1 VRNRGF
7 WTIDWLKGRTVR
19 KHYIDIK
26 NTMQRKENVNKARES
41 LQSLLTH
48 ATQNCSF
55 YAPFANTPISE
66 FPIIDKDLIRS
77 RHSEFLAKPFVT
89 AKLHRMST
97 SGSTGTPFSVVQN
110 YEKRSRVLAE
120 IVYFGELCGYTIGQ
134 RYAFIR
140 SWNSQTRK
148 SPLESFL
155 QNLIAIDTSRLDE
168 ESLETMRSLLKRY
181 KRLSCILGYAS
192 SLDLL
197 TQHLLEKGETPE
209 SFKRM
214 KVVISGSELLSD
226 KARRNL
232 KRVFGCNVVSR
243 YSNQENGL
251 IAQEVSDNVF
261 LINRASYYLEFLK
274 PNSNEHARPG
284 ELSRIVLTDLFNYAM
299 PMIRYDTG
307 DLAIFDEHPDY
318 GRVIT
323 SIEGRVR
330 DFFYDTQD
338 RLLSPSAITV
348 QMWKFDR
355 LRQFQFIQDGR
366 AKYLL
371 KVNGARGVYEDD
383 DFIEV
388 IENIVGKNA
397 NITIEHVDGIPQLQS
412 GKFRQVICNYRPS

>member
-1 VRNRGF
+1 MRNRGF

-168 ESLETMRSLLKRY
+168 ESLETMRSLLKRD

-197 TQHLLEKGETPE
+197 AQHLLEKGETPE

-214 KVVISGSELLSD
+214 KVVISGSEILSD

-243 YSNQENGL
+243 YS
-251 IAQEVSDNVF
+251 
-261 LINRASYYLEFLK
+261 K
-274 PNSNEHARPG
+274 PCP
-284 ELSRIVLTDLFNYAM
+284 L
-299 PMIRYDTG
+299 
-307 DLAIFDEHPDY
+307 
-318 GRVIT
+318 
-323 SIEGRVR
+323 
-330 DFFYDTQD
+330 
-338 RLLSPSAITV
+338 
-348 QMWKFDR
+348 
-355 LRQFQFIQDGR
+355 
-366 AKYLL
+366 
-371 KVNGARGVYEDD
+371 
-383 DFIEV
+383 
-388 IENIVGKNA
+388 
-397 NITIEHVDGIPQLQS
+397 
-412 GKFRQVICNYRPS
+412 

>member
-1 VRNRGF
+1 MRNRGF

-140 SWNSQTRK
+140 SWNSQSRK

-168 ESLETMRSLLKRY
+168 ESLETMRSLLKRD

-214 KVVISGSELLSD
+214 KVVISGSEILSD

-323 SIEGRVR
+323 SIEGRVL

>member
-1 VRNRGF
+1 MRNRGF

-140 SWNSQTRK
+140 SWNSQSRK

-168 ESLETMRSLLKRY
+168 ESLETMRSLLKRD

-197 TQHLLEKGETPE
+197 AQHLLEKGETPE

-214 KVVISGSELLSD
+214 KVVISGSEILSD

-274 PNSNEHARPG
+274 PNSDDYAQPG

>member
-1 VRNRGF
+1 
-7 WTIDWLKGRTVR
+7 
-19 KHYIDIK
+19 
-26 NTMQRKENVNKARES
+26 MQRKENVNKARES

-140 SWNSQTRK
+140 SWNSQSRK

-168 ESLETMRSLLKRY
+168 ESLETMRSLLKRD

-197 TQHLLEKGETPE
+197 AQHLLEKGETPE

-214 KVVISGSELLSD
+214 KVVISGSEILSD

>member
-1 VRNRGF
+1 MRNRGF

-140 SWNSQTRK
+140 SWNSQSRK

-168 ESLETMRSLLKRY
+168 ESLETMRSLLKRD

-197 TQHLLEKGETPE
+197 AQHLLEKGETPE

-214 KVVISGSELLSD
+214 KVVISGSEILSD

-274 PNSNEHARPG
+274 PNSDDYAQPG

-348 QMWKFDR
+348 QMWEFDR

>member
-1 VRNRGF
+1 MRNRGF

-26 NTMQRKENVNKARES
+26 NTMQRKENVNKVRES

-140 SWNSQTRK
+140 SWNSQSRK

-168 ESLETMRSLLKRY
+168 ESLETMRSLLKRD

-197 TQHLLEKGETPE
+197 AQHLLEKGETPE

-214 KVVISGSELLSD
+214 KVVISGAELLSD

>member
-1 VRNRGF
+1 MRNRGF

-97 SGSTGTPFSVVQN
+97 SGSTGTSFSVVQN

-140 SWNSQTRK
+140 SWNSQSRK

-168 ESLETMRSLLKRY
+168 ESLETMRSLLKRD

-197 TQHLLEKGETPE
+197 AQHLLEKGETPE

-214 KVVISGSELLSD
+214 KVVISGSEILSD

>member
-1 VRNRGF
+1 MRNRGF

-140 SWNSQTRK
+140 SWNSQSRK

-168 ESLETMRSLLKRY
+168 ESLETMRSLLKRD

-197 TQHLLEKGETPE
+197 AQHLLEKGETPE

-214 KVVISGSELLSD
+214 KVVISGSEILSD

-323 SIEGRVR
+323 SIEGRVL

-388 IENIVGKNA
+388 IENIVGKKA

>member
-1 VRNRGF
+1 MRNRGF

-168 ESLETMRSLLKRY
+168 ESLETMRSLLKRD

-197 TQHLLEKGETPE
+197 AQHLLEKGETPE

-214 KVVISGSELLSD
+214 KVVISGSEILSD

-388 IENIVGKNA
+388 IENIVGKKA

>member
-140 SWNSQTRK
+140 SWNSQSRK

-168 ESLETMRSLLKRY
+168 ESLETMRSLLKRD

-197 TQHLLEKGETPE
+197 AQHLLEKGETPE

-214 KVVISGSELLSD
+214 KVVISGSEILSD

-274 PNSNEHARPG
+274 PNSDDYAQPG

-388 IENIVGKNA
+388 IENIVGKKA

>member
-1 VRNRGF
+1 MRNRGF

-168 ESLETMRSLLKRY
+168 ESLETMRSLLKRD

-197 TQHLLEKGETPE
+197 AQHLLEKGETPE

>member
-1 VRNRGF
+1 MRNRGF

-168 ESLETMRSLLKRY
+168 ESLETMRSLLKRD

-197 TQHLLEKGETPE
+197 AQHLLEKGETPE

-214 KVVISGSELLSD
+214 KVVISGAELLSD

>member
-1 VRNRGF
+1 
-7 WTIDWLKGRTVR
+7 
-19 KHYIDIK
+19 
-26 NTMQRKENVNKARES
+26 
-41 LQSLLTH
+41 
-48 ATQNCSF
+48 
-55 YAPFANTPISE
+55 
-66 FPIIDKDLIRS
+66 
-77 RHSEFLAKPFVT
+77 
-89 AKLHRMST
+89 
-97 SGSTGTPFSVVQN
+97 
-110 YEKRSRVLAE
+110 
-120 IVYFGELCGYTIGQ
+120 
-134 RYAFIR
+134 
-140 SWNSQTRK
+140 
-148 SPLESFL
+148 
-155 QNLIAIDTSRLDE
+155 
-168 ESLETMRSLLKRY
+168 MRSLLKRD

-197 TQHLLEKGETPE
+197 AQHLLEKGETPE

-214 KVVISGSELLSD
+214 KVVISGSEILSD

-274 PNSNEHARPG
+274 PNSDDYAQPG

-348 QMWKFDR
+348 QMWEFDR

>member
-1 VRNRGF
+1 MRNRGF

-140 SWNSQTRK
+140 SWNSQSRK

-168 ESLETMRSLLKRY
+168 ESLETMRSLLKRD

-197 TQHLLEKGETPE
+197 AQHLLEKGETPE

-214 KVVISGSELLSD
+214 KVVISGSEILSD

-323 SIEGRVR
+323 SIEGRVL

>member
-140 SWNSQTRK
+140 SWNSQSRK

-168 ESLETMRSLLKRY
+168 ESLETMRSLLKRD

-214 KVVISGSELLSD
+214 KVVISGSEILSD

-274 PNSNEHARPG
+274 PNSDDYAQPG

-323 SIEGRVR
+323 SIEGRVL

-338 RLLSPSAITV
+338 RLLSPSAIFV
-348 QMWKFDR
+348 QMWEFDR

>member
-1 VRNRGF
+1 MRNRGF

-140 SWNSQTRK
+140 SWNSQSRK

-168 ESLETMRSLLKRY
+168 ESLETMRSLLKRD

-197 TQHLLEKGETPE
+197 AQHLLEKGETPE

-214 KVVISGSELLSD
+214 KVVISGSEILSD

-274 PNSNEHARPG
+274 PNSDDYAQPG

-323 SIEGRVR
+323 SIEGRVL

>member
-1 VRNRGF
+1 
-7 WTIDWLKGRTVR
+7 
-19 KHYIDIK
+19 
-26 NTMQRKENVNKARES
+26 M
-41 LQSLLTH
+41 
-48 ATQNCSF
+48 
-55 YAPFANTPISE
+55 
-66 FPIIDKDLIRS
+66 
-77 RHSEFLAKPFVT
+77 
-89 AKLHRMST
+89 
-97 SGSTGTPFSVVQN
+97 QN

-140 SWNSQTRK
+140 SWNSQSRK

-168 ESLETMRSLLKRY
+168 ESLETMRSLLKRD

-197 TQHLLEKGETPE
+197 AQHLLEKGETPE

-214 KVVISGSELLSD
+214 KVVISGSEILSD

>member
-1 VRNRGF
+1 MRNRGF

-140 SWNSQTRK
+140 SWNSQSRK

-168 ESLETMRSLLKRY
+168 ESLETMRSLLKRD

-214 KVVISGSELLSD
+214 KVVISGSEILSD

>member
-1 VRNRGF
+1 MRNRGF

-140 SWNSQTRK
+140 SWNSQSRK

-168 ESLETMRSLLKRY
+168 ESLETMRSLLKRD

-197 TQHLLEKGETPE
+197 AQHLLEKGETPE

-214 KVVISGSELLSD
+214 KVVISGSEILSD

>member
-1 VRNRGF
+1 MRNRGF

-134 RYAFIR
+134 RYAYIR

-168 ESLETMRSLLKRY
+168 ESLETMRSLLKRD

-197 TQHLLEKGETPE
+197 AQHLLEKGETPE

-214 KVVISGSELLSD
+214 KVVISGSEILSD

-323 SIEGRVR
+323 SIEGRVL

>member
-1 VRNRGF
+1 MRNRGF

-134 RYAFIR
+134 RYAYIR

-168 ESLETMRSLLKRY
+168 ESLETMRSLLKRD

-197 TQHLLEKGETPE
+197 AQHLLEKGETPE

-214 KVVISGSELLSD
+214 KVVISGAELLSD

>member
-1 VRNRGF
+1 MRNRGF

-140 SWNSQTRK
+140 SWNSQSRK

-168 ESLETMRSLLKRY
+168 ESLETMRSLLKRD

-197 TQHLLEKGETPE
+197 AQHLLEKGETPE

-214 KVVISGSELLSD
+214 KVVISGAELLSD

-388 IENIVGKNA
+388 IENIVGKKA

>member
-1 VRNRGF
+1 MRNRGF

-168 ESLETMRSLLKRY
+168 ESLETMRSLLKRD

-214 KVVISGSELLSD
+214 KVVISGSEILSD

-274 PNSNEHARPG
+274 PNSDDYAQPG

>member
-168 ESLETMRSLLKRY
+168 ESLETMRSLLKRD

-197 TQHLLEKGETPE
+197 AQHLLEKGETPE

-214 KVVISGSELLSD
+214 KVVISGSEILSD

>member
-1 VRNRGF
+1 MRNRGF

-77 RHSEFLAKPFVT
+77 RHSEFLAKPFVN

-140 SWNSQTRK
+140 SWNSQSRK

-168 ESLETMRSLLKRY
+168 ESLETMRSLLKRD

-197 TQHLLEKGETPE
+197 AQHLLEKGETPE

-214 KVVISGSELLSD
+214 KVVISGSEILSD

>member
-1 VRNRGF
+1 MRNRGF

-26 NTMQRKENVNKARES
+26 NTMQRKENVNKVRES

-140 SWNSQTRK
+140 SWNSQSRK

-168 ESLETMRSLLKRY
+168 ESLETMRSLLKRD

-197 TQHLLEKGETPE
+197 AQHLLEKGETPE

-214 KVVISGSELLSD
+214 KVVISGSEILSD

-274 PNSNEHARPG
+274 PNSDDYAQPG

-323 SIEGRVR
+323 SIEGRVL

-348 QMWKFDR
+348 QMWEFDR

>member
-1 VRNRGF
+1 MRNRGF

-140 SWNSQTRK
+140 SWNSQSRK

-168 ESLETMRSLLKRY
+168 ESLETMRSLLKRD

-197 TQHLLEKGETPE
+197 AQHLLEKGETPE

-214 KVVISGSELLSD
+214 KVVISGSEILSD

-338 RLLSPSAITV
+338 RLLSPSAIFV
-348 QMWKFDR
+348 QMWEFDR

>member
-1 VRNRGF
+1 MRNRGF

-134 RYAFIR
+134 RYAYIR

-168 ESLETMRSLLKRY
+168 ESLETMRSLLKRD

-197 TQHLLEKGETPE
+197 AQHLLEKGETPE

-214 KVVISGSELLSD
+214 KVVISGSEILSD

-388 IENIVGKNA
+388 IENIVGKKA

>member
-140 SWNSQTRK
+140 SWNSQSRK

-168 ESLETMRSLLKRY
+168 ESLETMRSLLKRD

-197 TQHLLEKGETPE
+197 AQHLLEKGETPE

-214 KVVISGSELLSD
+214 KVVISGSEILSD

-274 PNSNEHARPG
+274 PNSDDYAQPG

-348 QMWKFDR
+348 QMWEFDR

>member
-140 SWNSQTRK
+140 SWNSQSRK

-168 ESLETMRSLLKRY
+168 ESLETMRSLLKRD

-197 TQHLLEKGETPE
+197 AQHLLEKGETPE

-214 KVVISGSELLSD
+214 KVVISGSEILSD

-388 IENIVGKNA
+388 IENIVGKKA

>member
-1 VRNRGF
+1 MRNRGF

-140 SWNSQTRK
+140 SWNSQSRK
-148 SPLESFL
+148 SRLESFL

-168 ESLETMRSLLKRY
+168 ESLETMRSLLKRD

-197 TQHLLEKGETPE
+197 AQHLLEKGETPE

-214 KVVISGSELLSD
+214 KVVISGSEILSD

-274 PNSNEHARPG
+274 PNSDDYAQPG

>member
-1 VRNRGF
+1 MRNRGF

-140 SWNSQTRK
+140 SWNSQSRK

-168 ESLETMRSLLKRY
+168 ESLETMRSLLKRD

-197 TQHLLEKGETPE
+197 AQHLLEKGETPE

-214 KVVISGSELLSD
+214 KVVISGSEILSD

-251 IAQEVSDNVF
+251 IAQEISDNLF
-261 LINRASYYLEFLK
+261 LINSASYYLEFLK
-274 PNSNEHARPG
+274 PNSDDYAQPG

>member
-1 VRNRGF
+1 MRNRGF

-120 IVYFGELCGYTIGQ
+120 IVYVGELCGYTIGQ

-140 SWNSQTRK
+140 SWNSQSRK

-168 ESLETMRSLLKRY
+168 ESLETMRSLLKRD

-197 TQHLLEKGETPE
+197 AQHLLEKGETPE

-214 KVVISGSELLSD
+214 KVVISGSEILSD

>member
-1 VRNRGF
+1 MRNRGF

-140 SWNSQTRK
+140 SWNSQSRK

-168 ESLETMRSLLKRY
+168 ESLETMRSLLKRD

-197 TQHLLEKGETPE
+197 AQHLLEKGETPE

-214 KVVISGSELLSD
+214 KVVISGAELLSD

>member
-1 VRNRGF
+1 MRNRGF

-168 ESLETMRSLLKRY
+168 ESLETMRSLLKRD

-197 TQHLLEKGETPE
+197 AQHLLEKGETPE

-214 KVVISGSELLSD
+214 KVVISGSEILSD

-274 PNSNEHARPG
+274 PNSDDYAQPG

-388 IENIVGKNA
+388 IADCQKSRCEAPRVGFFFM
-397 NITIEHVDGIPQLQS
+397 L
-412 GKFRQVICNYRPS
+412 

>member
-1 VRNRGF
+1 
-7 WTIDWLKGRTVR
+7 
-19 KHYIDIK
+19 
-26 NTMQRKENVNKARES
+26 MQRKENVNKARES

-168 ESLETMRSLLKRY
+168 ESLETMRSLLKRD

-197 TQHLLEKGETPE
+197 AQHLLEKGETPE

-214 KVVISGSELLSD
+214 KVVISGSEILSD